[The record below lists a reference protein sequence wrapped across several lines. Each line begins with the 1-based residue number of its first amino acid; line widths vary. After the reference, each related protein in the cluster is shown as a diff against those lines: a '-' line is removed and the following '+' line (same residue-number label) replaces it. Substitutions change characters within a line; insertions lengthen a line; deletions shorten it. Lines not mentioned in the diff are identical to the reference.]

1 VALRVGEAGAPDG
14 VPSGVVGVSDG
25 DRVGALGAFDGFW
38 PEAGVC
44 DGGRGAC
51 GGVGE
56 DVEGEGFEGEGEGFE
71 GEGEGDGVMAGTVV
85 PGLSGSS
92 EATAAPAP
100 EKTRQAPTASATIR
114 RR

>member
-1 VALRVGEAGAPDG
+1 MTLRVGEAGGPDE
-14 VPSGVVGVSDG
+14 VPSGGV
-25 DRVGALGAFDGFW
+25 GAFDGLSS
-38 PEAGVC
+38 EEGVC
-44 DGGRGAC
+44 DGGRVVC
-51 GGVGE
+51 GEGGE
-56 DVEGEGFEGEGEGFE
+56 EVEGEGTEGEGEGT
-71 GEGEGDGVMAGTVV
+71 GDGVVAGTVV